1 MNQTWRLPMLRR
13 TSALLAAAATL
24 LALPVAAQAR
34 GTITYDGTTMTFSG
48 DGAADH
54 VGIGVSQGE
63 LSWVTSGLDAIPAQC
78 ARAEYVDHTA
88 YCPFPQKIV
97 VDLGGGNDTFSI
109 SSAAW
114 DPFPA
119 HVAVEARGG
128 EGEDRI
134 QSAAVQD
141 GGAGND
147 RLEGHD
153 GDQTLRG
160 GPGNDVVN
168 GGAGNDQVFGDDG
181 DDSVNGDGYK
191 APGRDLID
199 GGAGLD
205 VVESEWAEGDQKA
218 TQPVT
223 ITVDGV
229 ADDGRPG
236 EGDNVVGIERFKV
249 YTGGT
254 FHGTDGVDTYEI
266 EPGEFRHP
274 ATVLGRGG
282 NDRLVGDDDVETID
296 GGPGD
301 DYLEGGWNNDTLVGG
316 PGRDTVFADD
326 TGAHC
331 NYWTWCRM
339 PFGNDVVDVR
349 DGEVDTVDCGIG
361 TDTVK
366 ADPADV
372 LSNCETVDSGVA
384 PPPVRRPQDGGDRR
398 EPGRDRGG
406 ERPKRLAV
414 TVGGAKLRAAL
425 RGGLAVKVGAPGAGR
440 VSATLKRGRAT
451 VGGGA
456 AKVRKGGSVALKVRF
471 SKAGARSLK
480 KVRTAKLTLTVRFTP
495 KGGGA
500 GRSATSAV
508 TLKR

>member
-1 MNQTWRLPMLRR
+1 MLRR
-13 TSALLAAAATL
+13 TRTALAAAAAIAL
-24 LALPVAAQAR
+24 LAPPAAAQAR

-78 ARAEYVDHTA
+78 TAAEYVDHTA
-88 YCPFPQKIV
+88 YCPFPQRIV
-97 VDLGGGNDTFSI
+97 VDLGGGNDSFSI

-119 HVAVEARGG
+119 AVAVEVRGG
-128 EGEDRI
+128 DGDDRI
-134 QSAAVQD
+134 QSAQLQD
-141 GGAGND
+141 GGAGRD

-160 GPGNDVVN
+160 GPGDDVLD
-168 GGAGNDQVFGDDG
+168 GGAGNDQVYGEDG
-181 DDSVNGDGYK
+181 NDSLNGDQFK
-191 APGRDLID
+191 APGRDVID
-199 GGAGLD
+199 GGPGED
-205 VVESEWAEGDQKA
+205 VVESEWAEGAQKA

-223 ITVDGV
+223 ITLDGV

-266 EPGEFRHP
+266 EPGEIRHP
-274 ATVLGRGG
+274 ATVLGKGG

-301 DYLEGGWNNDTLVGG
+301 DYLEGGWNNDTLIGG

-331 NYWTWCRM
+331 NYWTWCRL
-339 PFGNDVVDVR
+339 PFGNDTVDVR

-366 ADPADV
+366 ADPVDL
-372 LSNCETVDSGVA
+372 LSSCETVDTGVA
-384 PPPVRRPQDGGDRR
+384 PPVRRAPEGGGGRAPLRR
-398 EPGRDRGG
+398 AG
-406 ERPKRLAV
+406 EKALAV
-414 TVGGAKLRAAL
+414 KVSGAKLGAAL
-425 RGGLAVKVGAPGAGR
+425 RSGLSLEVGAPGAGK
-440 VSATLKRGRAT
+440 VSATLKRGKTT
-451 VGGGA
+451 VGGGSA
-456 AKVRKGGSVALKVRF
+456 RVRKGGTVALKVRF
-471 SKAGARSLK
+471 SKAGARVVK
-480 KVRTAKLTLTVRFTP
+480 QGRGAKKLTLMVRFTP

-500 GRSATSAV
+500 ARVSTAAV

>member
-1 MNQTWRLPMLRR
+1 MLRR
-13 TSALLAAAATL
+13 KSAALAAAALTM

-34 GTITYDGTTMTFSG
+34 GTITYDGTTMTFNG
-48 DGAADH
+48 DAAADH

-63 LSWVTSGLDAIPAQC
+63 LSWVTSGLDAIPAEC
-78 ARAEYVDHTA
+78 TAAEYVDHTA

-97 VDLGGGNDTFSI
+97 VNLGGGNDTFSI

-119 HVAVEARGG
+119 AVAVEVHGG
-128 EGEDRI
+128 DGDDRI
-134 QSAAVQD
+134 QSAQVQD
-141 GGAGND
+141 GGPGRD

-160 GPGNDVVN
+160 GPGDDVLD
-168 GGAGNDQVFGDDG
+168 GGAGNDQVYGEDG
-181 DDSVNGDGYK
+181 NDSLNGDMFK
-191 APGRDLID
+191 APGRDVID
-199 GGAGLD
+199 GGAGED
-205 VVESEWAEGDQKA
+205 YVESEWAEGAQKA

-223 ITVDGV
+223 ITLDGV
-229 ADDGRPG
+229 ANDGRPG

-274 ATVLGRGG
+274 ATVLGNGG

-301 DYLEGGWNNDTLVGG
+301 DYVEGGWNNDTLIGG
-316 PGRDTVFADD
+316 PGRDTIFADD

-331 NYWTWCRM
+331 NYWTWCRL
-339 PFGNDVVDVR
+339 PFGNDTVDAR

-366 ADPADV
+366 ADPVDV
-372 LSNCETVDSGVA
+372 LTNCENVDSGVA
-384 PPPVRRPQDGGDRR
+384 PPARRPQDGGDRR
-398 EPGRDRGG
+398 EPGRGRGG
-406 ERPKRLAV
+406 GGQALAV
-414 TVGGAKLRAAL
+414 KVAGAKLRAAL
-425 RGGLAVKVGAPGAGR
+425 RGGLAIKVGAPGAGK
-440 VSATLKRGRAT
+440 VSATLKRGKTT
-451 VGGGA
+451 VGGGSA
-456 AKVRKGGSVALKVRF
+456 RVRKGGTVALKVRF

-480 KVRTAKLTLTVRFTP
+480 KAKTAKLTLTVRFTP
-495 KGGGA
+495 KSGGGA
-500 GRSATSAV
+500 RVSTSAV
-508 TLKR
+508 TLTR